1 MEISYNELRQKEIVN
16 VLCGKRMGKLTDL
29 IFSTNTK
36 KVLGIVVPSEHKL
49 FRQREDFFIPWENIT
64 QIGDDVIL
72 VSVNVDN
79 CTAIVKTNAKDSK
92 QGTLLQDS
100 DYIVG

>member
-64 QIGDDVIL
+64 KIGDDVIL
-72 VSVNVDN
+72 VSINVES
-79 CTAIVKTNAKDSK
+79 CTAVVKNNCKESK
-92 QGTLLQDS
+92 QGTVAQSD

>member
-1 MEISYNELRQKEIVN
+1 MEISYNELRQKEVVN
-16 VLCGKRMGKLTDL
+16 LLCGKRMGRLTDL

-36 KVLGIVVPSEHKL
+36 KILGIVVPSEHKL

-64 QIGDDVIL
+64 KIGDDVIL

-92 QGTLLQDS
+92 QGSLLQDN

>member
-64 QIGDDVIL
+64 KIGDDVIL

-92 QGTLLQDS
+92 QGSLLQDS

>member
-64 QIGDDVIL
+64 KIGDDVIL

-92 QGTLLQDS
+92 QGSLLQDN

>member
-16 VLCGKRMGKLTDL
+16 VLCGKRMGRISDI

-36 KVLGIVVPSEHKL
+36 KILGIVVPSQQKL
-49 FRQREDFFIPWENIT
+49 FKQREDYFIPWENVT
-64 QIGDDVIL
+64 KIGDDVIL
-72 VSVNVDN
+72 VSINVDN
-79 CTAIVKTNAKDSK
+79 CTSLVKNTAKDSK
-92 QGTLLQDS
+92 QPCFASDD